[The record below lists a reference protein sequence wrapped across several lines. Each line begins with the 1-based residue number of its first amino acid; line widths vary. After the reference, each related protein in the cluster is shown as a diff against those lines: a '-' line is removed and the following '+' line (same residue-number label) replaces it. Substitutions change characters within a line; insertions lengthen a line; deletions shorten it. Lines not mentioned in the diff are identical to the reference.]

1 MTEFIGSV
9 WWLLVSLGI
18 LVTFHEFGH
27 YWVARRCGV
36 KVLRFS
42 VGFGRALWSRT
53 AKDGTEY
60 RIAAIPLGGYVKM
73 LDEREYDVP
82 ASQVHEAFN
91 RASVWRRIAIVAA
104 GPAANLLL
112 CFGLLWAMFVIG
124 RPDYA
129 PAIGA
134 TANIAAASG
143 LKAGD
148 VVESVGDRATPTWM
162 ELQMSLMPAALDRE
176 DVPLQVRD
184 VQGRERTVTLALS
197 DLAPGFDQRRILQ
210 AVGLTPRHVLV
221 PAIVGRVVP
230 ESAAWGV
237 LAEGDEITAI
247 DGSPIRTFDQI
258 GPEIQALGLRGGDA
272 LVEVT
277 RDGERLAL
285 EIQPR
290 LTERPGGGGQFW
302 ALGIE
307 PPGNYQLPP
316 MDALQRHGPLAA
328 IPVAT
333 REIGH
338 LTQQLFG
345 MIGRAFSGRLAIEN
359 TVAGPVTIGRAAN
372 VYAGQGLAWFLSF
385 LALLSLSLAILN
397 LLPIPL
403 LDGGHLLYYL
413 IELVK
418 GSPLSERAMVAGQY
432 VGLALLA
439 CLMGLAF
446 HNDIIQ
452 LVR

>member
-1 MTEFIGSV
+1 MTEFVGSV

-60 RIAAIPLGGYVKM
+60 RIAAVPLGGYVKM

-134 TANIAAASG
+134 TTNIAAASG

-148 VVESVGDRATPTWM
+148 IVESVGDRATPTWM

-184 VQGRERTVTLALS
+184 GQGRERTVSLALS

-210 AVGLTPRHVLV
+210 TVGLTPATCWCR
-221 PAIVGRVVP
+221 RS
-230 ESAAWGV
+230 SA
-237 LAEGDEITAI
+237 
-247 DGSPIRTFDQI
+247 GSCPN
-258 GPEIQALGLRGGDA
+258 P
-272 LVEVT
+272 
-277 RDGERLAL
+277 
-285 EIQPR
+285 
-290 LTERPGGGGQFW
+290 
-302 ALGIE
+302 
-307 PPGNYQLPP
+307 PPGACWP
-316 MDALQRHGPLAA
+316 R
-328 IPVAT
+328 AT
-333 REIGH
+333 RSPPSTAARSGH
-338 LTQQLFG
+338 ST
-345 MIGRAFSGRLAIEN
+345 RSGRRSRRWAC
-359 TVAGPVTIGRAAN
+359 AA
-372 VYAGQGLAWFLSF
+372 AMRWSK
-385 LALLSLSLAILN
+385 S
-397 LLPIPL
+397 
-403 LDGGHLLYYL
+403 
-413 IELVK
+413 
-418 GSPLSERAMVAGQY
+418 RAMASGWRSRSSP
-432 VGLALLA
+432 G
-439 CLMGLAF
+439 
-446 HNDIIQ
+446 
-452 LVR
+452 